1 MASTS
6 HWYAVLL
13 FLGFAALVERLFST
27 IEPYMD
33 EVFHIPQA
41 QAYCQGGFD
50 VWDPKIT
57 TFPGLYLAAFVFLAF
72 PIWLLRAA
80 GVELDYELC
89 STRALRSLNIIFGVG
104 TLLVMHRIIR
114 RQEPNNAK
122 AAAWALTLSLSPTTW
137 FFLFLFYTD
146 VGGTFFILLA
156 FDLSTPREP
165 HERPTP
171 GRFAA
176 AALACSLSI
185 LFRQTNAVWVMFIFG
200 VSCLRDLEGSL
211 RWGPRLSAAPADS
224 AAGPFV
230 VAQLVCLARG
240 LVSDAPRLLF
250 SRGLALL
257 LLPPLGFAYFVA
269 VLNGGFIV
277 VGDHENHSPERP
289 HFAMVMGCSW
299 EVYEGARTNLPLAP
313 TTLIFMLGLLS
324 LFNNGVATRHR
335 FVVRSLGF
343 GNREGPRCCD

>member
-1 MASTS
+1 
-6 HWYAVLL
+6 
-13 FLGFAALVERLFST
+13 
-27 IEPYMD
+27 
-33 EVFHIPQA
+33 
-41 QAYCQGGFD
+41 
-50 VWDPKIT
+50 
-57 TFPGLYLAAFVFLAF
+57 
-72 PIWLLRAA
+72 
-80 GVELDYELC
+80 
-89 STRALRSLNIIFGVG
+89 
-104 TLLVMHRIIR
+104 MHRIIR

-156 FDLSTPREP
+156 LDLSTPREP

-211 RWGPRLSAAPADS
+211 RWGPSLSAAPADS

-313 TTLIFMLGLLS
+313 TTLIFMSGLLS